1 MTIIL
6 QMSSCKL
13 GAPKLGVCTLKM
25 VYYLFTAILYIINKE
40 NIGVNVLVLYRD
52 HINEP
57 QFIQKALDYTR
68 AGLTIT
74 DPSLPDNPII
84 YTNKGFLDLTG
95 YEREEVLG
103 KNCRFLQGKQTNPT
117 TIKEMRQA
125 IAARSAITVQILNY
139 TKDGRPFWNE
149 LYIDPL
155 WMEDKLYFVGVQ
167 KDITEKV
174 KQGNLIIDYHEQMT
188 QMSTPIVPVKDG
200 VSILPIIGV
209 LNEQRY
215 DMLMEK
221 VSTYIEESKDDYFIV
236 DFSGLLEIDTYTVSC
251 IYNLNRLISLT
262 GTEVMIT
269 GITPLLARK
278 MGDLY
283 VTFNDLTTFT
293 HVKNALVFIEKK

>member
-1 MTIIL
+1 M
-6 QMSSCKL
+6 
-13 GAPKLGVCTLKM
+13 
-25 VYYLFTAILYIINKE
+25 
-40 NIGVNVLVLYRD
+40 VLYKD
-52 HINEP
+52 PINEL

-68 AGLTIT
+68 AGLIIT

-84 YTNKGFLDLTG
+84 YANKGFLDLTG
-95 YEREEVLG
+95 YDIEEILG
-103 KNCRFLQGKQTNPT
+103 TNCRFLQGKQTNLT
-117 TIKEMRQA
+117 TVKEMKQA
-125 IAARSAITVQILNY
+125 IAARSSITVQILNY
-139 TKDGRPFWNE
+139 TKDNRPFWNE

-174 KQGNLIIDYHEQMT
+174 KQGNLIVDYHEQMT

-293 HVKNALVFIEKK
+293 HVKNALIFIEKKEK

>member
-1 MTIIL
+1 
-6 QMSSCKL
+6 MS
-13 GAPKLGVCTLKM
+13 
-25 VYYLFTAILYIINKE
+25 
-40 NIGVNVLVLYRD
+40 VLYRD

-68 AGLTIT
+68 AGLIIT

-103 KNCRFLQGKQTNPT
+103 NNCRFLQGKQTNPT

-221 VSTYIEESKDDYFIV
+221 VPTYIEESKDDYFIV

>member
-1 MTIIL
+1 
-6 QMSSCKL
+6 
-13 GAPKLGVCTLKM
+13 M

>member
-1 MTIIL
+1 M
-6 QMSSCKL
+6 
-13 GAPKLGVCTLKM
+13 
-25 VYYLFTAILYIINKE
+25 
-40 NIGVNVLVLYRD
+40 VLYKD
-52 HINEP
+52 PTNEP

-84 YTNKGFLDLTG
+84 YANKGFLDLTG
-95 YEREEVLG
+95 YDIEEILG

-117 TIKEMRQA
+117 TVKEMKQA
-125 IAARSAITVQILNY
+125 IAARSSITVQILNY
-139 TKDGRPFWNE
+139 TKDNRPFWNE

-155 WMEDKLYFVGVQ
+155 WMESKLYFVGVQ

-174 KQGNLIIDYHEQMT
+174 KQGDLIIDYHEQMT

-221 VSTYIEESKDDYFIV
+221 ASTYIEESKDDYFIV

-283 VTFNDLTTFT
+283 VNFNDLTTFT
-293 HVKNALVFIEKK
+293 HVKNALVFIEKKEK

>member
-1 MTIIL
+1 
-6 QMSSCKL
+6 
-13 GAPKLGVCTLKM
+13 M
-25 VYYLFTAILYIINKE
+25 VYYLFTAILYIMNKE
-40 NIGVNVLVLYRD
+40 NMGVNVLVLYKNYID
-52 HINEP
+52 EP

-68 AGLTIT
+68 AGLIIT
-74 DPSLPDNPII
+74 NPSLPDNPII
-84 YTNKGFLDLTG
+84 YANKGFLDLTG
-95 YEREEVLG
+95 YDREEVLG
-103 KNCRFLQGKQTNPT
+103 KNCRFLQGKQTNST
-117 TIKEMRQA
+117 TVKEMKQA
-125 IAARSAITVQILNY
+125 ITARTSITVQILNY
-139 TKDGRPFWNE
+139 TKNGRPFWNE

-174 KQGNLIIDYHEQMT
+174 NQGNLIVDYHEQMT

-236 DFSGLLEIDTYTVSC
+236 DFSGLVEIDIYTVSC
-251 IYNLNRLISLT
+251 IYNLNSLITLT
-262 GTEVMIT
+262 GTEVIIT

-278 MGDLY
+278 MGDLR
-283 VTFNDLTTFT
+283 VTFNDLTTFN
-293 HVKNALVFIEKK
+293 HVKNALVFIEKKDRSSSQG

>member
-1 MTIIL
+1 M
-6 QMSSCKL
+6 
-13 GAPKLGVCTLKM
+13 
-25 VYYLFTAILYIINKE
+25 
-40 NIGVNVLVLYRD
+40 VLYTN

-57 QFIQKALDYTR
+57 QFIKKALDYTH

-84 YTNKGFLDLTG
+84 YANKGFLDLTG
-95 YEREEVLG
+95 YEREEVVG

-117 TIKEMRQA
+117 TIKEMKQA
-125 IAARSAITVQILNY
+125 IAARTSITVQILNY
-139 TKDGRPFWNE
+139 TKKGHPFWNE

-155 WMEDKLYFVGVQ
+155 WMEGKLYFVGVQ

-174 KQGNLIIDYHEQMT
+174 KQGNLIVDYHEQMT

-221 VSTYIEESKDDYFIV
+221 VSTYIEESKDNYFIV
-236 DFSGLLEIDTYTVSC
+236 DFSGLVEIDTYTVSC

-293 HVKNALVFIEKK
+293 HVKNALVFIEKKDRSSSQG

>member
-1 MTIIL
+1 
-6 QMSSCKL
+6 
-13 GAPKLGVCTLKM
+13 M
-25 VYYLFTAILYIINKE
+25 VYYLFTAILYTINKE

-68 AGLTIT
+68 AGLIIT

-103 KNCRFLQGKQTNPT
+103 NNCRFLQGKQTNPT